1 MLFKAG
7 KSGFVRDDGGFV
19 IRPNMPGWLK
29 PFPNDHGYGPLA
41 MVVESFMSP
50 GRLIAMHEHRN
61 DEIISWV
68 PDGVM
73 RHKDK
78 AGGSLVT
85 DGGHFMVMNAGR
97 TFWHS
102 EEMHLT
108 DPPLR
113 MLQIMVRPRAIDLEP
128 HIQHGPIAPAPENAW
143 RHLFG
148 PEGGGAPFF
157 VRNMIDFYDARFAA
171 GTRRE
176 FPTIPG
182 RHLYFYVFTGKIA
195 AGRKTF
201 GEAEQGLWT
210 SDRPLQL
217 EAVEPTQIVAF
228 LIDPTATV
236 TRVGTIGDLKGI
248 PPPLLGKIGV
258 AALGLRARLRAWAGK
273 PSRRLSTDPE

>member
-1 MLFKAG
+1 MLIKAR

-29 PFPNDHGYGPLA
+29 PIPNDHGYGPLA

-50 GRLIAMHEHRN
+50 GRLIAMHEHKN

-85 DGGHFMVMNAGR
+85 DRGHFMVMNAGR

-102 EEMHLT
+102 EETLPA

-128 HIQHGPIAPAPENAW
+128 NIQHGPIAPAPENTW

-148 PEGGGAPFF
+148 PEGADAPFV
-157 VRNMIDFYDARFAA
+157 VRNTIDFYDARFGGSAH
-171 GTRRE
+171 GE
-176 FPTIPG
+176 FPALPG
-182 RHLYFYVFTGKIA
+182 RHLYFYVFTGRIR
-195 AGRKTF
+195 AGRRTF

-210 SDRPLQL
+210 SDGPLQF
-217 EAVEPTQIVAF
+217 EAIEPTLMVAF
-228 LIDPTATV
+228 LIDPTAPV
-236 TRVGTIGDLKGI
+236 TRVGTIGDIKGI

-258 AALGLRARLRAWAGK
+258 AALGLRARLRAWARK
-273 PSRRLSTDPE
+273 PGPRLSTDAR